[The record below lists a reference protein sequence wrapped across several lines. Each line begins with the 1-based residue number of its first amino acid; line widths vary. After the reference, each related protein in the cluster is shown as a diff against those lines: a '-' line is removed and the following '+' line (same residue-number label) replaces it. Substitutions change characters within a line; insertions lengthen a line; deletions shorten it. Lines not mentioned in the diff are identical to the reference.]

1 MFQALGTAVG
11 FVLSFFYDPNN
22 ETGAKFRTDRAKVV
36 ALEKME
42 RIGDGARV
50 TVGSPARDRA
60 SKRRVRISAPKA
72 APAIRQNDADEKVP
86 A

>member
-1 MFQALGTAVG
+1 MQRREIELERARKALQEKERQLG
-11 FVLSFFYDPNN
+11 
-22 ETGAKFRTDRAKVV
+22 ETEQKVV

-60 SKRRVRISAPKA
+60 SKRRVRISAPKP
-72 APAIRQNDADEKVP
+72 APAIRQNDAGEKVP